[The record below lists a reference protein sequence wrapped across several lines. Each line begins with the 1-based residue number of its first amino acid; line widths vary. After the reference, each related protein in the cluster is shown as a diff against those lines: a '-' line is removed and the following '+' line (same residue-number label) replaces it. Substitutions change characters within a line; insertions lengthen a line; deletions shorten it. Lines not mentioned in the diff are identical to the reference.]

1 MPSDCRPYWVPQLVF
16 RLGYEHEDQA
26 EPISAPDLTSN
37 RRKSG
42 RHGDGKQRR
51 AVRSWHA
58 ALLPMVPTAATS
70 VYQVLRSLNTAVTD
84 GVLVTNPCKVQGAG
98 QVGRPKDSRPCDRPP
113 PEAIVLPVCRIP
125 TPRRGDA
132 GAVTAPELETASVAH
147 ARMELTLFGN
157 SDLAVEHDQLD
168 IFVVLGSLA
177 RISRK
182 TEGPAESDAAEGEGH
197 GR

>member
-1 MPSDCRPYWVPQLVF
+1 
-16 RLGYEHEDQA
+16 
-26 EPISAPDLTSN
+26 
-37 RRKSG
+37 
-42 RHGDGKQRR
+42 
-51 AVRSWHA
+51 
-58 ALLPMVPTAATS
+58 
-70 VYQVLRSLNTAVTD
+70 
-84 GVLVTNPCKVQGAG
+84 
-98 QVGRPKDSRPCDRPP
+98 
-113 PEAIVLPVCRIP
+113 
-125 TPRRGDA
+125 
-132 GAVTAPELETASVAH
+132 VTAPELETASVAH